1 MSAEDNSP
9 VPDYLK
15 RGRVDGRNYVVLGG
29 GLGMGRQ
36 TVHALSQAGASRV
49 IVVDIDRARADGVAA
64 EISGGLGW
72 SGDITKRD
80 EVKRLVTEAASAFGR
95 VHGIVDIVGMA
106 QWAALLD
113 LSDSMLERD
122 LDINFRHAFLAS
134 QEFARH
140 MIDNGGG
147 TMVFIASVSGK
158 TSAPMHAGYGAAKAA
173 LMAWVQSLA
182 VELGPHQIRA
192 NESAPTSSSKTSDLV
207 IPPKGQPRHPRGSG
221 QRGCA
226 SILSG
231 LMRPPIGFPRDA
243 RGSGDTGRS
252 GVRNRVRASR
262 VGFTS
267 FHSCR

>member
-9 VPDYLK
+9 IPDYLSK
-15 RGRVDGRNYVVLGG
+15 SRLDGRNFVVLGG

-36 TVHALSQAGASRV
+36 TVHALTQAGASRV
-49 IVVDIDRARADGVAA
+49 MVVDIEQSRADNVAA
-64 EISGGLGW
+64 EVPGGLGW

-80 EVKRLVTEAASAFGR
+80 EVKRLVSDAVGAFGR

-122 LDINFRHAFLAS
+122 LDINFRHAFLSS

-140 MIDNGGG
+140 MVEQGGG

-173 LMAWVQSLA
+173 LMAW
-182 VELGPHQIRA
+182 
-192 NESAPTSSSKTSDLV
+192 APSK
-207 IPPKGQPRHPRGSG
+207 SG
-221 QRGCA
+221 
-226 SILSG
+226 
-231 LMRPPIGFPRDA
+231 
-243 RGSGDTGRS
+243 
-252 GVRNRVRASR
+252 
-262 VGFTS
+262 
-267 FHSCR
+267 

>member
-49 IVVDIDRARADGVAA
+49 MVVDIDRARADGVAA

-72 SGDITKRD
+72 SGDITKRE
-80 EVKRLVTEAASAFGR
+80 EVKRLVTESASAFGR

-147 TMVFIASVSGK
+147 TMVFIASVSGG
-158 TSAPMHAGYGAAKAA
+158 HGVGAG
-173 LMAWVQSLA
+173 
-182 VELGPHQIRA
+182 RA
-192 NESAPTSSSKTSDLV
+192 SQHHHRRS
-207 IPPKGQPRHPRGSG
+207 HP
-221 QRGCA
+221 
-226 SILSG
+226 
-231 LMRPPIGFPRDA
+231 D
-243 RGSGDTGRS
+243 
-252 GVRNRVRASR
+252 RASR
-262 VGFTS
+262 ALLRGGRRTRADREWDS
-267 FHSCR
+267 DGSIRDADRCRRYRRLARE

>member
-15 RGRVDGRNYVVLGG
+15 RGRVDGRNYVILGG

-36 TVHALSQAGASRV
+36 TVHALSQAGASR
-49 IVVDIDRARADGVAA
+49 IMVVDIEQSRADNVAA
-64 EISGGLGW
+64 EIPGGLGW
-72 SGDITKRD
+72 SGDITNRD
-80 EVKRLVTEAASAFGR
+80 EVKRLVSDAAKAFGR

-113 LSDSMLERD
+113 LSDAMLERD

-192 NESAPTSSSKTSDLV
+192 NAIAPGTILTPRMDAAFTPEQRQANEAVSPLGRIGRMEDIASTALFLSTEHSAH
-207 IPPKGQPRHPRGSG
+207 I
-221 QRGCA
+221 
-226 SILSG
+226 
-231 LMRPPIGFPRDA
+231 
-243 RGSGDTGRS
+243 TGRTIVVDG
-252 GVRNRVRASR
+252 GVRAKFPY
-262 VGFTS
+262 GTL
-267 FHSCR
+267 

>member
-9 VPDYLK
+9 IPDYLTK
-15 RGRVDGRNYVVLGG
+15 SRLDGRNFVVLGG

-36 TVHALSQAGASRV
+36 TVHALTQAGASRV
-49 IVVDIDRARADGVAA
+49 LVVDIEQSRADNVAA
-64 EISGGLGW
+64 EVPGGLGW

-80 EVKRLVTEAASAFGR
+80 EVKRLVSDAVGAFGR

-113 LSDSMLERD
+113 VSDSMLERD
-122 LDINFRHAFLAS
+122 LDINFRHAFLSS

-140 MIDNGGG
+140 MVEHGGG

-192 NESAPTSSSKTSDLV
+192 NAIAPGTILTPRMEAAFTPAQRQANEAVSPLGRMGRMEDIASTALFLSSDLSAF
-207 IPPKGQPRHPRGSG
+207 I
-221 QRGCA
+221 
-226 SILSG
+226 
-231 LMRPPIGFPRDA
+231 
-243 RGSGDTGRS
+243 TGRTIVVDG
-252 GVRNRVRASR
+252 GVRAKFPY
-262 VGFTS
+262 GTL
-267 FHSCR
+267 